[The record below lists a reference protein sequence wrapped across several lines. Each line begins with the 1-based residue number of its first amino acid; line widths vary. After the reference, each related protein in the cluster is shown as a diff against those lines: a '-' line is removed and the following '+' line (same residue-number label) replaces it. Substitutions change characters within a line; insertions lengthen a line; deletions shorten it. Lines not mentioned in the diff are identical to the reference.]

1 MKSYNYF
8 KSTFFLFLILAA
20 FFFGFSETVT
30 AQDDAMVVQ
39 SVGTGIIRGTDIA
52 AARDEALSE
61 AMVSGVQRALSDLV
75 PTQTIVSNFKKIDET
90 VYVNIADYILEYK
103 VLAENTSGKTYRVMV
118 ESTIFAEKIKAMI
131 SSLETVPIQQADLP
145 RIIFFLAEQN
155 IGDILPNYW
164 WGEDPTF
171 VKAHAEKAAATEL
184 SGQGYSVME
193 HEGSL
198 LYQSGTAYINNPY
211 LKNEEALELG
221 RRLEADIVVV
231 GTAMA
236 QVVPGTAGQTGPSF
250 KAEVAVRALKVD
262 TGEEMASV
270 NQESVAS
277 GVEALSGGRDALTSA
292 GTLAGKALATSIA
305 AALKNA
311 GTASS
316 QIEILVR
323 GTSDLA
329 TFVNFRKSLA
339 QVPGVKNLRIK
350 ETMGDEASLLVDYEG
365 SAQTLADT
373 LMQSTYENFGFNIF
387 EIGHK
392 HISMDLLPGRNVY
405 RQ

>member
-1 MKSYNYF
+1 MKSYKYF
-8 KSTFFLFLILAA
+8 KSTFSLFLILAA
-20 FFFGFSETVT
+20 FFLGFSENVT

-39 SVGTGIIRGTDIA
+39 SVGTGIIRGTDVA
-52 AARDEALSE
+52 AARDEAISQ
-61 AMVSGVQRALSDLV
+61 AMVSSVQRALSDLV
-75 PTQTIVSNFKKIDET
+75 PTQTIVSNFKKIDES
-90 VYVNIADYILEYK
+90 VYVNIGDYILEYK

-131 SSLETVPIQQADLP
+131 STLETVPTQTDLP
-145 RIIFFLAEQN
+145 KIIFFLAEQN

-164 WGEDPTF
+164 WGEDPSF
-171 VKAHAEKAAATEL
+171 VKAYAEKAAAREL
-184 SGQGYSVME
+184 SEQGYTVIE

-198 LYQSGTAYINNPY
+198 LYQSGTSYINNPY

-221 RRLEADIVVV
+221 RRLEADIVIV
-231 GTAMA
+231 GTAIA

-277 GVEALSGGRDALTSA
+277 GAEALSGGRDALTSA
-292 GTLAGKALATSIA
+292 GTLAGKALVTSIA

-323 GTSDLA
+323 GTSDLP

-373 LMQSTYENFGFNIF
+373 LMQSSYENFGFNIF
-387 EIGHK
+387 EISHK